1 MTKLGHVWPIAVHTV
16 REAIR
21 NKLLYTLLAFSV
33 LVIAAA
39 VVIASLSYVEG
50 HRIIQD
56 IGLASIRLFSL
67 GIAVFV
73 GVGLIH
79 GEVERR
85 TIYVILSKSVSRADF
100 LLGKFLGLLLTVW
113 LQVGLMALAFGAVS
127 LCTGAPLD
135 GGHALALLLIAGEL
149 IVLVALATFFSS
161 FTTPMLASLFTLGIW
176 AAGQLSRDLL
186 ALAQQGDDPRLVTVA
201 RVLHRTLPD
210 LASFDLTLQAV
221 HGLPI
226 AASEVGL
233 PLLYGAGY
241 ASVLLIA
248 AVAVFQRRD
257 LK

>member
-1 MTKLGHVWPIAVHTV
+1 MKLQHVLPIATHTV

-21 NKLLYTLLAFSV
+21 NKLLYTLLFFSV

-85 TIYVILSKSVSRADF
+85 TIYTILSKPVSRGDF

-113 LQVGLMALAFGAVS
+113 LQLGLMAIAFGAVS
-127 LCTGAPLD
+127 LGSGAPLS

-161 FTTPMLASLFTLGIW
+161 FTTPMLSALFTLGIW

-186 ALAQQGDDPRLVTVA
+186 ALAKQGDDPSLVAVA
-201 RVLHRTLPD
+201 RVLYRVLPD

-226 AASEVGL
+226 APAEVGL
-233 PLLYGAGY
+233 PLLYGLAY
-241 ASVLLIA
+241 ASVLLIGA
-248 AVAVFQRRD
+248 IAIFRRRD

>member
-1 MTKLGHVWPIAVHTV
+1 MKLQHVWPIATHTV

-21 NKLLYTLLAFSV
+21 NKLLYTLLFFSV
-33 LVIAAA
+33 LVIASA

-85 TIYVILSKSVSRADF
+85 TIYTILSKPVSRSDF

-113 LQVGLMALAFGAVS
+113 LQLLLMAIAFGAVS
-127 LCTGAPLD
+127 LGSGAPL
-135 GGHALALLLIAGEL
+135 GSGHALALLLAAGEL
-149 IVLVALATFFSS
+149 VVVVAIATFFSC
-161 FTTPMLASLFTLGIW
+161 FTTPMLSALFTLGIW

-186 ALAQQGDDPRLVTVA
+186 ALAMQGQDPTLVAVA
-201 RVLHRTLPD
+201 RTLHRVLPD

-226 AASEVGL
+226 APAEVGL
-233 PLLYGAGY
+233 PLLYGLAY
-241 ASVLLIA
+241 ASVLLIGA
-248 AVAVFQRRD
+248 IAVFRRRD